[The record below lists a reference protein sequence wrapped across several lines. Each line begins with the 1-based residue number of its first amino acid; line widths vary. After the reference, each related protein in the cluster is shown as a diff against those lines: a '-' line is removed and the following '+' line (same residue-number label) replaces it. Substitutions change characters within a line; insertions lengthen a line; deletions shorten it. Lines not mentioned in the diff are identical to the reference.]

1 MFQPNTYLIMEVAHQ
16 SKVENVDVC
25 EDDIHMGYEPQT
37 ELELIE
43 PDKPSLERLV
53 GTLCGKAALH
63 QFKKGDLVAVSLRHR
78 GYTNNG
84 ELVNHIIIEDIKL
97 VKDLDYLYL

>member
-1 MFQPNTYLIMEVAHQ
+1 MYQPNIYLIMEVARQ
-16 SKVENVDVC
+16 SKVKNVDVC
-25 EDDIHMGYEPQT
+25 EDDIHMGYEPQS

-43 PDKPSLERLV
+43 PGNFSIEKLV
-53 GTLCGKAALH
+53 GTLCGKPALH

-78 GYTNNG
+78 GYNQNS

>member
-1 MFQPNTYLIMEVAHQ
+1 MFNPNTYLIMEVAHQ

-25 EDDIHMGYEPQT
+25 EDDIHMGYEPQS
-37 ELELIE
+37 ELKLKE
-43 PDKPSLERLV
+43 PSKFSREELV

-78 GYTNNG
+78 GYNNNG
-84 ELVNHIIIEDIKL
+84 EFVNRIIIEDIKFA
-97 VKDLDYLYL
+97 KDLDYLYL